1 MHPTSD
7 IVETESGEHPCTSPL
22 VSVVIPAC
30 NRLSYLRAA
39 IDSVLEQTYENWELV
54 VADDGSAQATREYL
68 SGIASLPRVRVLWL
82 EHSGIPAVV
91 RNAAIGRATG
101 TYVAFLDSDDL
112 WHPRKLEYQLDLLRR
127 RRECLWSYT
136 AFLNVDQDGRIL
148 PEEARRRWMACDGDI
163 FERMTRGEVSIR
175 TPTVLVSRR
184 LLLEVGAFDESM
196 RSAEDYDLW
205 FRLALRSHIALHPES
220 LVHVRSHREN
230 HSSDWSSAYVGQDRT
245 FEQLQQAVG
254 PDRRNLLR
262 RARTNNALRLAY
274 QYAIRGN
281 RGNALRVLA
290 RSTVF
295 SWRCADWWL
304 KAMKLLL
311 RTVFPEWLLALRRRR
326 RHPV

>member
-39 IDSVLEQTYENWELV
+39 IDSVLEQTYKNWELV

-163 FERMTRGEVSIR
+163 FERMTRGEVSM
-175 TPTVLVSRR
+175 
-184 LLLEVGAFDESM
+184 LEVGAFDESM

>member
-7 IVETESGEHPCTSPL
+7 MLETESGEHPRTSPL

-68 SGIASLPRVRVLWL
+68 SWIASLPRARVVWL
-82 EHSGIPAVV
+82 EHSGIPAIV
-91 RNAAIGRATG
+91 RNAAIAGATG

-112 WHPRKLEYQLDLLRR
+112 WHPRKLEYQLDLLQRR
-127 RRECLWSYT
+127 PECLWSYT
-136 AFLNVDQDGRIL
+136 AFVNVDQDGRIL
-148 PEEARRRWMACDGDI
+148 PEEARRRWMACEGDI
-163 FERMTRGEVSIR
+163 FVKMTRGEVSIR

-205 FRLALRSHIALHPES
+205 FRLALRSPVALHPEP
-220 LVHVRSHREN
+220 LVHVRSHGEN
-230 HSSDWSSAYVGQDRT
+230 HSSDWSSAYAGQDRT
-245 FEQLQQAVG
+245 FKQLQRAVG
-254 PDRRNLLR
+254 SDRRNLLR
-262 RARTNNALRLAY
+262 QARANNALRLAY
-274 QYAIRGN
+274 QYVIRGN
-281 RGNALRVLA
+281 RGNALRVLL

-295 SWRCADWWL
+295 SWRCADWRL
-304 KAMKLLL
+304 KAPKLLL
-311 RTVFPEWLLALRRRR
+311 RTMIPEWLLAVRRRR